1 MQSSLTR
8 SRVRSAANVK
18 RSNETKP
25 GGLSSLGNLG
35 LRSVNTMPPELRR
48 MAHKLSDAQLQ
59 ELARRIRDRCLSAVV
74 HPPHKQAPLSPL
86 TPQPHLHRVAIISE
100 SLEVQYHK
108 RRQKLDA
115 NGVFD
120 VDINK
125 SRTEAMHH
133 VAIQRRL
140 RPGDLEGEV
149 LREMLAEEHYRK
161 LLTESV
167 DDLEGKMNKWFMGT
181 EFQNLTAAVCDM
193 LIAWWRC
200 CCCCCLWVN
209 TSVTHTGAQLYG
221 ATQEAGGCAWSTLC
235 WCLCTKMGPRCQ
247 AKSGTEAH
255 H

>member
-1 MQSSLTR
+1 MPV
-8 SRVRSAANVK
+8 SR
-18 RSNETKP
+18 
-25 GGLSSLGNLG
+25 G
-35 LRSVNTMPPELRR
+35 PPT
-48 MAHKLSDAQLQ
+48 AQ
-59 ELARRIRDRCLSAVV
+59 AS
-74 HPPHKQAPLSPL
+74 PLSPL
-86 TPQPHLHRVAIISE
+86 TPQPLLHRVAIISE

-193 LIAWWRC
+193 LIAWLW
-200 CCCCCLWVN
+200 CCCCCLCVN
-209 TSVTHTGAQLYG
+209 TSAPHTHRDATLWSHTRSRRLCLVHALLVPLHENGA
-221 ATQEAGGCAWSTLC
+221 EVPSKEW
-235 WCLCTKMGPRCQ
+235 
-247 AKSGTEAH
+247 H
-255 H
+255 